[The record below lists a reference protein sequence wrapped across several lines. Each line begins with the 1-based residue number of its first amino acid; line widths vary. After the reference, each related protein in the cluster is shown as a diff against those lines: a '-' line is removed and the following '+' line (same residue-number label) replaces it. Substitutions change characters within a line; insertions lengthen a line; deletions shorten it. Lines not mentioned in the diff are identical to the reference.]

1 MNYNNLLLKVSKEYK
16 CVDCNYISR
25 NKTNFAKH
33 LLTRKHKNT
42 IIYNEKLQKVP
53 TTEKYI
59 CHCGKCYP
67 YRASLY
73 NHKKRCQFNKCQ
85 EMEDISSNSLINSDE
100 QIDYKSMIMK
110 LLDEN
115 AEFKNLLIKQQNHI
129 GELIPKVGNN
139 NTSIKQKFNINIF
152 LNEQCQGAIN
162 MKDFINQIEISLDNL
177 LTTRDKGLTEGLSN
191 VFIENMNKLSIYERP
206 LHCTDVKRETLYI
219 KENNVWEKDIDKTL
233 IKSAIKEASCEQFK
247 SVKKWMDDNPGY
259 EDDEKKQE
267 EFINLIRNCSQSI
280 DGVDT
285 KIIKKLCNSSYL
297 KDKLDE

>member
-73 NHKKRCQFNKCQ
+73 NHKKRCKFNKCQ

-139 NTSIKQKFNINIF
+139 NTSIKNNNEDAIALLNRQGGLPSPINV
-152 LNEQCQGAIN
+152 E
-162 MKDFINQIEISLDNL
+162 FIGNNNDDTTNL
-177 LTTRDKGLTEGLSN
+177 S
-191 VFIENMNKLSIYERP
+191 
-206 LHCTDVKRETLYI
+206 
-219 KENNVWEKDIDKTL
+219 
-233 IKSAIKEASCEQFK
+233 
-247 SVKKWMDDNPGY
+247 SVK
-259 EDDEKKQE
+259 
-267 EFINLIRNCSQSI
+267 IS
-280 DGVDT
+280 
-285 KIIKKLCNSSYL
+285 
-297 KDKLDE
+297 